1 MVRLLIKPFIL
12 LLLFSFG
19 CGKCEQSDSAK
30 SEKNGS
36 NTEGPLLTFQKLFP
50 KAKDVVWD
58 SVDMSGMSA
67 TFNDGTHESEVF
79 FDAKGQYQYLVTT
92 LDFEDLPQAI
102 QQFIQKKYN
111 IDNIAVLQKVEDA
124 KDKIYHFELKTDKE
138 YINIDFDLKG
148 ILLKESKAPLSNQEL
163 QSEEE
168 EGVEK

>member
-1 MVRLLIKPFIL
+1 MVRLVLKSFML

-19 CGKCEQSDSAK
+19 CSKCGQSNSAGN
-30 SEKNGS
+30 EKNAQ
-36 NTEGPLLTFQKLFP
+36 NTEGPLLAFQKLFP
-50 KAKDVVWD
+50 KAQDVVWD
-58 SVDMSGMSA
+58 STDMSGMSA
-67 TFNDGTHESEVF
+67 TFYDGTHESEAF
-79 FDAKGQYQYLVTT
+79 FDAKGQYQYLTTT
-92 LDFEDLPQAI
+92 LDFESLPQTI
-102 QQFIQKKYN
+102 QQLIQKKYN

-148 ILLKESKAPLSNQEL
+148 NLIKESKAPLSSQEL